1 MATTTGTQKSEQ
13 TKQYNV
19 VGTRPIRHDG
29 LDKVVGSA
37 KFGADTQLSGML
49 HGKVL
54 RSPYAHAKILGI
66 DTSKAE
72 ALPGVTA
79 VVTSKDFPIIG
90 NVTIDLAEGG
100 SRLLAEHIMAA
111 DKARYKGHAVAAVAA
126 TSAHI
131 AEAALELIEVD
142 YEVLKPVLSI
152 KEAMAD
158 DAPLLHENLT
168 THFKI
173 ERFARG
179 DDTGAQSNIAS
190 HIQHKLGDIEKG
202 FAEADVILEREFT
215 TQTVHQGYIEPHA
228 STATWA
234 GDGRLTIWTCTQGA
248 FAIRSSCSAILDIS
262 ESRIKVIPTEIG
274 GGFGAKAT
282 TYLEPVAAILS
293 KKSGRPVKV
302 IMSRKD
308 VFEGTGPAAASWM
321 KTKIGATNA
330 GKITAAQLWIAFD
343 AGAFPGS
350 PVGGATLCATG
361 QYNIENLLVDGYDVV
376 TNHQKVQA
384 YRAPGQ
390 PQGSFSVEPVIDELA
405 EKLGLDPMEF
415 RLMNVVK
422 EGDRQPNGVQ
432 HPVFGAREMEEAMRD
447 HPHYNT
453 PLTGPNQGRGVA
465 TGYRWQGGQASSVT
479 INVNSDGTIS
489 LTSGSVDIGGSRTAI
504 AMQAAEVL
512 GISAEDVSP
521 SVVDTDSVGY
531 TANTGGS
538 RTAFDT
544 GFAAIKAA
552 EEVKRLMSQRAAL
565 IFEVDEENI
574 TFEGGQFMCAST
586 EDKISFKDLSARL
599 MRTGGPV
606 TCSMSTVSP
615 GIGPVIAG
623 NIVDVEVDPETGKVD
638 VLKFTAFMDVG
649 TAVHP
654 AYVEGQIQGAS
665 VQGIGWALNE
675 GYVYDENGAMLNSSF
690 LDYRMPTTL
699 DVPMI
704 DTVMIE
710 VPNPKHPFGLR
721 GVGEAPII
729 PPLSA
734 IAIAVSNAIG
744 VRMRELPLT
753 PDVILDALEAKNA

>member
-1 MATTTGTQKSEQ
+1 MATTSRSQQSQQTQ
-13 TKQYNV
+13 QYDV

-29 LDKVVGSA
+29 LEKVIGAA

-54 RSPYAHAKILGI
+54 RSPHAHARIKSI

-90 NVTIDLAEGG
+90 NVIIDLAEGG

-111 DKARYKGHAVAAVAA
+111 DKARYKGHAVAAVSA

-152 KEAMAD
+152 QDSMKD
-158 DAPLLHENLT
+158 DAPLLHDTMT
-168 THFKI
+168 THFKM

-190 HIQHKLGDIEKG
+190 HIQHKLGDIDKG
-202 FAEADVILEREFT
+202 FADADVIVEGEYT

-228 STATWA
+228 STASWA

-248 FAIRSSCSAILDIS
+248 FAIRSSCSAILDIP

-308 VFEGTGPAAASWM
+308 VFEGTGPAAASLM
-321 KTKIGATNA
+321 RTKIGATKD
-330 GKITAAQLWIAFD
+330 GKITAAKLWLAFD

-350 PVGGATLCATG
+350 PIGGATMCATG
-361 QYNIENLLVDGYDVV
+361 PYNIENLLVDGYDVV

-390 PQGSFSVEPVIDELA
+390 PQGSFSVEPLMDELA
-405 EKLGLDPMEF
+405 EKLGIDPMEL
-415 RLMNVVK
+415 RLRNVVK
-422 EGDRQPNGVQ
+422 EGDRQPNGVP
-432 HPVFGAREMEEAMRD
+432 HPVFGAKELEEAMRD
-447 HPHYNT
+447 HDHYHS
-453 PLTGPNQGRGVA
+453 PLSGPNQGRGA
-465 TGYRWQGGQASSVT
+465 AIGYRWQGGQASSVT
-479 INVNSDGTIS
+479 INVNSDGTIN
-489 LTSGSVDIGGSRTAI
+489 LTSGSVDIGGTRTAI

-512 GISAEDVSP
+512 GITAEDVSP
-521 SVVDTDSVGY
+521 AVADTDSVGY

-544 GFAAIKAA
+544 GYAAVKAA
-552 EEVKRLMSQRAAL
+552 EEINRLMAQRAAL
-565 IFEVDEENI
+565 IFEVDEGDI
-574 TFEGGQFMCAST
+574 TVEGGQFVCPST

-606 TCSMSTVSP
+606 TCSVSTVSP

-623 NIVDVEVDPETGKVD
+623 NLVDVEVDPETGKVD
-638 VLKFTAFMDVG
+638 VLRYTAFMDVG

-654 AYVEGQIQGAS
+654 AYVEGQIQGGT

-675 GYVYDENGAMLNSSF
+675 EYVYDENGAMLNSSF
-690 LDYRMPTTL
+690 LDYRMPTAL

-734 IAIAVSNAIG
+734 LAIAVSNAIG
-744 VRMRELPLT
+744 VRMHDLPLT
-753 PDVILDALEAKNA
+753 PDAILKALESKNA

>member
-1 MATTTGTQKSEQ
+1 MATTSRSQQSQQTQ
-13 TKQYNV
+13 QYDV

-29 LDKVVGSA
+29 LEKVIGAA

-54 RSPYAHAKILGI
+54 RSPHAHARIKSI

-90 NVTIDLAEGG
+90 NVIIDLAEGG

-111 DKARYKGHAVAAVAA
+111 DKARYKGHAVAAVSA

-152 KEAMAD
+152 QDSMKD
-158 DAPLLHENLT
+158 DAPLLHDTMT
-168 THFKI
+168 THFKM

-190 HIQHKLGDIEKG
+190 HIQHKLGDIDKG
-202 FAEADVILEREFT
+202 FADADVIVEGEYT

-228 STATWA
+228 STASWA

-248 FAIRSSCSAILDIS
+248 FAIRSSCSAILDIP

-308 VFEGTGPAAASWM
+308 VFEGTGPAAASLM
-321 KTKIGATNA
+321 RTKIGATKD
-330 GKITAAQLWIAFD
+330 GKITAAKLWLAFD

-350 PVGGATLCATG
+350 PIGGATMCATG
-361 QYNIENLLVDGYDVV
+361 PYNIENLLVDGYDVV

-390 PQGSFSVEPVIDELA
+390 PQGSFSVEPLMDELA
-405 EKLGLDPMEF
+405 EKLGIDPMEL
-415 RLMNVVK
+415 RLRNVVK
-422 EGDRQPNGVQ
+422 EGDRQPNGVP
-432 HPVFGAREMEEAMRD
+432 HPVFGAKELEEAMRD
-447 HPHYNT
+447 HDHYQT
-453 PLTGPNQGRGVA
+453 PLSGPNQGRGA
-465 TGYRWQGGQASSVT
+465 AIGYRWQGGQASSVT
-479 INVNSDGTIS
+479 INVNSDGTIN
-489 LTSGSVDIGGSRTAI
+489 LTSGSVDIGGTRTAI

-512 GISAEDVSP
+512 GITAEDVSP
-521 SVVDTDSVGY
+521 AVADTDSVGY

-544 GFAAIKAA
+544 GYAAVKAA
-552 EEVKRLMSQRAAL
+552 EEINRLMAQRAAL
-565 IFEVDEENI
+565 IFEVDEGDI
-574 TFEGGQFMCAST
+574 TVEGGQFVCPST

-606 TCSMSTVSP
+606 TCSVSTVSP

-623 NIVDVEVDPETGKVD
+623 NLVDVEVDPETGKVD
-638 VLKFTAFMDVG
+638 VLRYTAFMDVG

-654 AYVEGQIQGAS
+654 AYVEGQIQGGT

-675 GYVYDENGAMLNSSF
+675 EYVYDENGAMLNSSF
-690 LDYRMPTTL
+690 LDYRMPTAL

-734 IAIAVSNAIG
+734 LAIAVSNAIG
-744 VRMRELPLT
+744 VRMHDLPLT
-753 PDVILDALEAKNA
+753 PDAILKALESKNA

>member
-1 MATTTGTQKSEQ
+1 MATTSRSQQSQQTQ
-13 TKQYNV
+13 QYDV

-29 LDKVVGSA
+29 LEKVIGAA

-54 RSPYAHAKILGI
+54 RSPHAHARIKSI

-90 NVTIDLAEGG
+90 NVIIDLAEGG

-111 DKARYKGHAVAAVAA
+111 DKARYKGHAVAAVSA

-152 KEAMAD
+152 QDSMKD
-158 DAPLLHENLT
+158 DAPLLHDTMT
-168 THFKI
+168 THFKM

-190 HIQHKLGDIEKG
+190 HIQHKLGDIDKG
-202 FAEADVILEREFT
+202 FADADVIVEGEYT

-228 STATWA
+228 STASWA

-248 FAIRSSCSAILDIS
+248 FAIRSSCSAILDIP

-308 VFEGTGPAAASWM
+308 VFEGTGPAAASLM
-321 KTKIGATNA
+321 RTKIGATKD
-330 GKITAAQLWIAFD
+330 GKITAAKLWLAFD

-350 PVGGATLCATG
+350 PIGGATMCATG
-361 QYNIENLLVDGYDVV
+361 PYNIENLLVDGYDVV

-390 PQGSFSVEPVIDELA
+390 PQGSFSVEPLMDELA
-405 EKLGLDPMEF
+405 EKLGIDPMEL
-415 RLMNVVK
+415 RLRNVVK
-422 EGDRQPNGVQ
+422 EGDRQPNGVP
-432 HPVFGAREMEEAMRD
+432 HPVFGAKELEEAMRD
-447 HPHYNT
+447 HDHYQT
-453 PLTGPNQGRGVA
+453 PLSGPNQGRGA
-465 TGYRWQGGQASSVT
+465 AIGYRWQGGQASSVT
-479 INVNSDGTIS
+479 INVNSDGTIN
-489 LTSGSVDIGGSRTAI
+489 LTSGSVDIGGTRTAI

-512 GISAEDVSP
+512 GITAEDVSP
-521 SVVDTDSVGY
+521 AVADTDSVGY

-544 GFAAIKAA
+544 GYAAVKAA
-552 EEVKRLMSQRAAL
+552 EEINRLMAQRAAL
-565 IFEVDEENI
+565 IFEVDEGDI
-574 TFEGGQFMCAST
+574 TVEGGQFVCPST

-606 TCSMSTVSP
+606 TCSVSTVSP

-623 NIVDVEVDPETGKVD
+623 NLVDVEVDPETGKVD
-638 VLKFTAFMDVG
+638 VLRYTAFMDVG

-654 AYVEGQIQGAS
+654 AYVEGQIQGGT

-675 GYVYDENGAMLNSSF
+675 EYVYDENGAMLNSSF
-690 LDYRMPTTL
+690 LDYRMPTAL

-734 IAIAVSNAIG
+734 LAIAVSNAIG
-744 VRMRELPLT
+744 VRMHDLPLT
-753 PDVILDALEAKNA
+753 PDAILKGLESKDG

>member
-1 MATTTGTQKSEQ
+1 MATTTGTQQSEQ

-79 VVTSKDFPIIG
+79 VVTSKDFPIIS

-152 KEAMAD
+152 KDAMAD

-248 FAIRSSCSAILDIS
+248 FAIRSSCSAILDIP

-321 KTKIGATNA
+321 KTKIGATNV

-405 EKLGLDPMEF
+405 EKLGLDPLEF

-432 HPVFGAREMEEAMRD
+432 HPIFGAREMEEAMRD

-574 TFEGGQFMCAST
+574 TFEGGQFICAST

-704 DTVMIE
+704 NTVMIE

>member
-1 MATTTGTQKSEQ
+1 
-13 TKQYNV
+13 
-19 VGTRPIRHDG
+19 
-29 LDKVVGSA
+29 
-37 KFGADTQLSGML
+37 ML

-54 RSPYAHAKILGI
+54 RSPHAHARIKSI

-90 NVTIDLAEGG
+90 NVIIDLAEGG

-111 DKARYKGHAVAAVAA
+111 DKARYKGHAVAAVSA

-152 KEAMAD
+152 QDSMKD
-158 DAPLLHENLT
+158 DAPLLHDTMT
-168 THFKI
+168 THFKM

-190 HIQHKLGDIEKG
+190 HIQHKLGDIDKG
-202 FAEADVILEREFT
+202 FADADVIIEGEYT

-228 STATWA
+228 STASWA

-248 FAIRSSCSAILDIS
+248 FAIRSSCSAILDIP

-308 VFEGTGPAAASWM
+308 VFEGTGPAAASLM
-321 KTKIGATNA
+321 RTKIGATKD
-330 GKITAAQLWIAFD
+330 GKITAAKLWLAFD

-350 PVGGATLCATG
+350 PIGGATMCATG
-361 QYNIENLLVDGYDVV
+361 PYNIENLLVDGYDVV

-390 PQGSFSVEPVIDELA
+390 PQGSFSVEPLMDELA
-405 EKLGLDPMEF
+405 EKLGIDPMEL
-415 RLMNVVK
+415 RLRNVVK
-422 EGDRQPNGVQ
+422 EGDRQPNGVP
-432 HPVFGAREMEEAMRD
+432 HPVFGAKELEEAMRD
-447 HPHYNT
+447 HDHYQT
-453 PLTGPNQGRGVA
+453 PLSGPNQGRGA
-465 TGYRWQGGQASSVT
+465 AIGYRWQGGQASSVT
-479 INVNSDGTIS
+479 INVNSDGTIN
-489 LTSGSVDIGGSRTAI
+489 LTSGSVDIGGTRTAI

-512 GISAEDVSP
+512 GITAEDVSP
-521 SVVDTDSVGY
+521 AVADTDSVGY

-544 GFAAIKAA
+544 GYAAVKAA
-552 EEVKRLMSQRAAL
+552 EEINRLMAQRAAL
-565 IFEVDEENI
+565 IFEVDEGDI
-574 TFEGGQFMCAST
+574 TVEGGQFVCPST

-606 TCSMSTVSP
+606 TCSVSTVSP

-623 NIVDVEVDPETGKVD
+623 NLVDVEVDPETGKVD
-638 VLKFTAFMDVG
+638 VLRYTAFMDVG

-654 AYVEGQIQGAS
+654 AYVEGQIQGGT

-675 GYVYDENGAMLNSSF
+675 EYVYDENGAMLNSSF
-690 LDYRMPTTL
+690 LDYRMPTAL

-734 IAIAVSNAIG
+734 LAIAVSNAIG
-744 VRMRELPLT
+744 VRMHDLPLT
-753 PDVILDALEAKNA
+753 PNAILKALESKNA

>member
-1 MATTTGTQKSEQ
+1 MATTSRSQQSQQTQ
-13 TKQYNV
+13 QYDV

-29 LDKVVGSA
+29 LEKVIGAA

-54 RSPYAHAKILGI
+54 RSPHAHARIKSI

-90 NVTIDLAEGG
+90 NVIIDLAEGG

-111 DKARYKGHAVAAVAA
+111 DKARYKGHAVAAVSA

-152 KEAMAD
+152 QDSMKD
-158 DAPLLHENLT
+158 DAPLLHDTMT
-168 THFKI
+168 THFKM

-190 HIQHKLGDIEKG
+190 HIQHKLGDIDKG
-202 FAEADVILEREFT
+202 FADADVIIEGEYT

-228 STATWA
+228 STASWA

-248 FAIRSSCSAILDIS
+248 FAIRSSCSAILDIP

-282 TYLEPVAAILS
+282 TYLEPGAAILS

-308 VFEGTGPAAASWM
+308 VFEGTGPAAASLM
-321 KTKIGATNA
+321 RTKIGATKD
-330 GKITAAQLWIAFD
+330 GKITAAKLWLAFD

-350 PVGGATLCATG
+350 PIGGATMCATG
-361 QYNIENLLVDGYDVV
+361 PYNIENLLVDGYDVV

-390 PQGSFSVEPVIDELA
+390 PQGSFSVEPLMDELA
-405 EKLGLDPMEF
+405 EKLGIDPMEL
-415 RLMNVVK
+415 RLRNVVK
-422 EGDRQPNGVQ
+422 EGDRQPNGVP
-432 HPVFGAREMEEAMRD
+432 HPVFGAKELEEAMRD
-447 HPHYNT
+447 HDHYQT
-453 PLTGPNQGRGVA
+453 PLSGPNQGRGA
-465 TGYRWQGGQASSVT
+465 AIGYRWQGGQASSVT
-479 INVNSDGTIS
+479 INVNSDGTIN
-489 LTSGSVDIGGSRTAI
+489 LTSGSVDIGGTRTAI

-512 GISAEDVSP
+512 GITAEDVAP
-521 SVVDTDSVGY
+521 AVADTDSVGY

-544 GFAAIKAA
+544 GYAAVKAA
-552 EEVKRLMSQRAAL
+552 EEINRLMAQRAAL
-565 IFEVDEENI
+565 IFEVDEGDI
-574 TFEGGQFMCAST
+574 TVEGGQFVCPST

-606 TCSMSTVSP
+606 TCSVSTVSP

-623 NIVDVEVDPETGKVD
+623 NLVDVEVDPETGKVD
-638 VLKFTAFMDVG
+638 VLRYTAFMDVG

-654 AYVEGQIQGAS
+654 AYVEGQIQGGT

-675 GYVYDENGAMLNSSF
+675 EYVYDENGAMLNSSF
-690 LDYRMPTTL
+690 LDYRMPTAL

-734 IAIAVSNAIG
+734 LAIAVSNAIG
-744 VRMRELPLT
+744 VRMHDLPLT
-753 PDVILDALEAKNA
+753 PDAILKALESKNA